1 DYIKESIGPKA
12 LVTDLVK
19 TARVLARFGPL
30 LPQMAEDA
38 LIQAKTPQ
46 EAAKPTKSYMP
57 LVWMALGGAL
67 VFGGLVLGYMI

>member
-1 DYIKESIGPKA
+1 
-12 LVTDLVK
+12 
-19 TARVLARFGPL
+19 
-30 LPQMAEDA
+30 MAEDA

-46 EAAKPTKSYMP
+46 EAAKPTKLYMP